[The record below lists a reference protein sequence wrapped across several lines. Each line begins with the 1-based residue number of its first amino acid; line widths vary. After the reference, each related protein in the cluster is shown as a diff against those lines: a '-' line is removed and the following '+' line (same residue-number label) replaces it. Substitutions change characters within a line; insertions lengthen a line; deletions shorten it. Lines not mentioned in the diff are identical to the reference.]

1 MMPPTNGTLTPFE
14 RNNYF
19 YGLLMDV
26 ERFRKDQTFLDG
38 KRRLVNRLV
47 TGAGV
52 VCGLDV
58 VSAEPA
64 GLVTIR
70 PGVAI
75 DALGREIVVPEP
87 RTIDPRQPTDA
98 AGQPAGPPLTTGVV
112 ELCLAYAEVKTDPVP
127 VLVPDCD
134 GPGTCAASTI
144 RETHVVIVRP
154 ASAPTSPAGCTLGTL
169 PAPAE
174 PALHDALAKRLLAPC
189 ETPPTDP
196 GIAIARIDL
205 ATSAIDPITG
215 RPLVYGN
222 QLLYE
227 LIVCLADSAGGPG
240 PGGTARPATLLR
252 YTSGDNQAAGAGK
265 TLAAPLVVEAVDA
278 LGGAIPGVTVQFEV
292 TAGGGRVTASEDTTG
307 ADGRASTKW
316 RLGPASSTKNQEM
329 RATASGTAL
338 TVVFHAQ
345 RR

>member
-47 TGAGV
+47 TGSGV

-58 VSAEPA
+58 VSAGPS
-64 GLVTIR
+64 GLVTVR

-87 RTIDPRQPTDA
+87 HTIDPRQPTDA
-98 AGQPAGPPLTTGVV
+98 AGQPTGSPLSTGLV
-112 ELCLAYAEVKTDPVP
+112 ELCLAYTEVKTDLVP

-144 RETHVVIVRP
+144 RESHVVIVRP
-154 ASAPTSPAGCTLGTL
+154 APAPTLPAGCTLGPL
-169 PAPAE
+169 PSPPE
-174 PALHDALAKRLLAPC
+174 PALHDLLATRLLAPC
-189 ETPPTDP
+189 ATPPADSC
-196 GIAIARIDL
+196 IAIARIDL
-205 ATSAIDPITG
+205 ATSAIDTVTG

-222 QLLYE
+222 PLLYE
-227 LIVCLADSAGGPG
+227 LIVCLAESAGGLRD
-240 PGGTARPATLLR
+240 TARPATLLR

-265 TLAAPLVVEAVDA
+265 TLAAPLVVEVVDT

-329 RATASGTAL
+329 RATASGTPL